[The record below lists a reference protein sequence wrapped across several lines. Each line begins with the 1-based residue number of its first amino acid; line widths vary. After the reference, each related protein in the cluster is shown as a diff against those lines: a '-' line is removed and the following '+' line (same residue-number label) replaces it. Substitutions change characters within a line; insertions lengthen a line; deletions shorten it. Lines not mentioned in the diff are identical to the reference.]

1 MNHSPFFLPAS
12 SLNRLWLLLACSLVV
27 AACAPKPDL
36 ARLYESARKKPEQPP
51 VVLIHGV
58 MGSKLRDRQTGKE
71 IWPRGIATLVKDDF
85 WPVALRIDPETLK
98 PQADRLEPYAIT
110 DQIVGIDFYQSIMRT
125 LEEYGGYH
133 RAKVGVPVRDNKKR
147 YYVFVYD
154 WRLDMADIARQLADF
169 IDGIR
174 TDYAQPDLKVDIVA
188 HSMGGLVSRYYLRY
202 GRTDVLEGN
211 DFPVNLEGTRHVRRS
226 VLLATPNLGSAEAL
240 KSLAEG
246 RRLGIVPIPPEVL
259 ATMPSLYQLLPHGML
274 EPLYDPSGKP
284 LDIDIYDGRVWR
296 QKQWSI
302 FDPKTR
308 ERILEHF
315 DNEQDG
321 RAYYDL
327 LARFFDATLERARR
341 FQWSLTVKLPRHS
354 HEFVVMGGDCHLT
367 PSHLVVEKDP
377 DSGQEKLRAWPSQVE
392 NRVKGVDY
400 ERLMLEPGDG
410 KVTKSSLLARNTLD
424 PTVARHWYVDFPLDY
439 PIFLCEKHDR
449 IPGNIFF
456 QDNLLHILLSQ

>member
-1 MNHSPFFLPAS
+1 MSQ
-12 SLNRLWLLLACSLVV
+12 WLSKHVVPQAVKHWSMGVLAVLL

-36 ARLYESARKKPEQPP
+36 ARLYESSRNTSSQPP
-51 VVLIHGV
+51 VVLIHGL

-71 IWPRGIATLVKDDF
+71 IWPRGIATLVKDGF
-85 WPVALRIDPETLK
+85 WPVALSIDPKTLK
-98 PQADRLEPYAIT
+98 ARPQRLEPFAIT

-125 LEEYGGYH
+125 LEQYGGYL
-133 RAKVGVPVRDNKKR
+133 RTKPGTPVKDSKKR

-154 WRLDMADIARQLADF
+154 WRLDMADIAGQLADF
-169 IDGIR
+169 IDRIR
-174 TDYAQPDLKVDIVA
+174 ADYGQPDLQVDIVA

-202 GRTDVLEGN
+202 GRTDVLQGN
-211 DFPVNLEGTRHVRRS
+211 DFPVTLEGTRHVRRS
-226 VLLATPNLGSAEAL
+226 VLLATPNLGSAPAL
-240 KSLAEG
+240 QSLVLG
-246 RRLGIVPIPPEVL
+246 RRLGVVHIPPEVL
-259 ATMPSLYQLLPHGML
+259 ATMPSIFQLLPHGML
-274 EPLYDPSGKP
+274 NPLYDPAGKP
-284 LDIDIYDGRVWR
+284 LDIDIFDARIWR

-302 FDPKTR
+302 FNPDTR
-308 ERILEHF
+308 ERILAHF
-315 DNEQDG
+315 DDEEAG
-321 RAYYDL
+321 TEYYDRL
-327 LARFFDATLERARR
+327 SRFFAYTLERARR
-341 FQWSLTVKLPRHS
+341 FQWSLTVKLPKHS

-377 DSGQEKLRAWPSQVE
+377 DSQHETVRAWPSRVE
-392 NRVKGVDY
+392 HRVKGVDY

-456 QDNLLHILLSQ
+456 QDNLLHILLSH